1 MIKRFMRRPK
11 SVREALSIAIHK
23 LGRQYAYLRVALG
36 RLKARDK
43 ALFDEC
49 ELMIRR
55 GDRNRALIYACEV
68 AELRKLIR
76 TVKNAQLAIERVIL
90 RLETIREVEAVTRDL
105 RSLLDVTQKVTAEL
119 AEVMPDVAYQMS
131 KMNEVV
137 SEVLSETVLSSNPPI
152 TTVALQTEEV
162 KAILNDAV
170 SVAEERLKSSI
181 PEPPMALEP
190 EKLVPTKKAEPVL
203 VSATYDGGDVTEQ
216 NESYGFDDPLERSFK
231 PEYSPLIEKWVLGY
245 AKKNMGEINV
255 DKCASEL
262 NILSKD
268 VLKALESLH
277 LKGKIKI
284 QT

>member
-1 MIKRFMRRPK
+1 MIRRLIRRSK
-11 SVREALSIAIHK
+11 SIREALSLAIHK
-23 LGRQYAYLRVALG
+23 LGRQHAYLRLALG
-36 RLKARDK
+36 RLKSRDK

-49 ELMIRR
+49 ELMIRQ
-55 GDRNRALIYACEV
+55 GDRNRAFIYACEV

-119 AEVMPDVAYQMS
+119 AEIMPDVAYQMS

-152 TTVALQTEEV
+152 TTVALKTDEV

-170 SVAEERLKSSI
+170 NVAEERLKSSI
-181 PEPPMALEP
+181 PEPPMAVEP
-190 EKLVPTKKAEPVL
+190 EKKVPTKKAEPIL
-203 VSATYDGGDVTEQ
+203 VSATYDGIDLTEQ
-216 NESYGFDDPLERSFK
+216 DEGYGFDDPLDKSFK